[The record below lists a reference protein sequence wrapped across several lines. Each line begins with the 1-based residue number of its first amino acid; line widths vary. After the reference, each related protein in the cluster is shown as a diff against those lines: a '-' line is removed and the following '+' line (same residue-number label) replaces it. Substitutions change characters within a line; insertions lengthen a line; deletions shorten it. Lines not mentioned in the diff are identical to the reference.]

1 MILIREIIDDA
12 IDLWLR
18 ERWPA
23 YLCIALGLALWAF
36 MALVGYGFDFVLAM
50 R

>member
-1 MILIREIIDDA
+1 MSLIREIINDA
-12 IDLWLR
+12 VDVWLR

-36 MALVGYGFDFVLAM
+36 MALVDYAFGAIAAAG
-50 R
+50 